1 MEDEVGGDLTCYMS
15 DGSMSGDEIELIRV
29 ASLQMNIAEAR
40 LLAREVHSAKDFALN
55 VSTSLR
61 QELSARSRAGRELG
75 ILIGSRELGSHR
87 EPTGLGCRYRY
98 LQGSRTRIR

>member
-1 MEDEVGGDLTCYMS
+1 MEGDLTCYMS

-29 ASLQMNIAEAR
+29 ASLQMHIAEAR

-61 QELSARSRAGRELG
+61 QELSARSRAGLELSV
-75 ILIGSRELGSHR
+75 LIGSRELGSHR